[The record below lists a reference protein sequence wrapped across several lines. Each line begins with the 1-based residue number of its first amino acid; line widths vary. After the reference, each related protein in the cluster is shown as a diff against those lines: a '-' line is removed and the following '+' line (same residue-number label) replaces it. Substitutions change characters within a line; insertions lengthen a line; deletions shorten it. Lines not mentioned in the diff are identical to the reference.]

1 MPRTVL
7 YHPHFAGDVQ
17 EAADWYFQQ
26 SASLGVA
33 LLSYIVALL
42 SHIEVR
48 LREVIEQP
56 ERFAKHA
63 AGCKHSKIA
72 KFPYV
77 LLFNATDQVVLALV
91 HVARSDEKW
100 RERIN

>member
-1 MPRTVL
+1 MPRAVL
-7 YHPHFAGDVQ
+7 YHPHFAADVQ

-26 SASLGVA
+26 SPGLG
-33 LLSYIVALL
+33 VALL
-42 SHIEVR
+42 SHIEDR

-63 AGCKHSKIA
+63 VGCKHSKIV

-77 LLFNATDQVVLALV
+77 LLFNATDQVVEVLALI